1 MLQELES
8 TSQAAPVS
16 MGGRAP
22 GTSGPRGGFTLIEAL
37 VAIGAMTLVAVGIAQ
52 IFQSVGKTISA
63 GRRLNVV
70 NTQAAMIELQLRRDF
85 ASMTRDGFLLIRNS
99 YADANATGTG
109 AGVLKRPT
117 DPLKPQ
123 PGIDDTVRVSQLDT
137 HARLRRVDE
146 VMFFASGDFASGRE
160 PLDPRYVARSKE
172 ARIYYGHGLRM
183 TGAQPAA
190 GGGSTAP
197 FLTPDVG
204 DGINVPTNR
213 LGRLGPNQY
222 AKDWTLLRQPTL
234 LVKPDTVKQTL
245 PPGLVF
251 GWNPGN
257 AAQARFLYDHA
268 GQVALQPAA
277 TSVFRSLNRF
287 RPDDT
292 VNSYARNTLQADRS
306 LRAVFESG
314 LVDLATEDLG
324 AIRSIV
330 LSPSQSPAQ
339 VPPTSSGASFNNVF
353 PPDGVMDMLAYATPT
368 PPPRVMH
375 QWMDDAWP
383 APSDPSQ
390 QARDS
395 SGALVQGGLRVRYEP
410 GPVNYVGALTATG
423 ITGNQAAGLAAL
435 RSDQLTLSASNF
447 LAGCTEFIVEYSFGV
462 VDPATNQLVWHGLQ
476 READLGDGTPVVVTR
491 PYPEAAGAVPGL
503 DRSFTLTYT
512 NIHGREV
519 SDISFVNKTD
529 NQVIQRTPVPRELIY
544 SNTLNTPPGPNDLS
558 QTAHFGYLD
567 PVSYVDPAQVKG
579 PDPLNPLPP
588 DGRPWA
594 WPTLVRIT
602 LSLTDPNNPSA
613 AEETFQF
620 VLPTPG
626 NPL

>member
-1 MLQELES
+1 MFQEL
-8 TSQAAPVS
+8 AATTPTPHTRQRTAVVTVAKS
-16 MGGRAP
+16 
-22 GTSGPRGGFTLIEAL
+22 GGFTLIEAL

-70 NTQAAMIELQLRRDF
+70 NTQAAMIEQQLRRDF
-85 ASMTRDGFLLIRNS
+85 ASMTRDGFLVIRNS
-99 YADANATGTG
+99 YADANATSPT
-109 AGVLKRPT
+109 APGVLKRPV

-123 PGIDDTVRVSQLDT
+123 PGTDDTVRVSQLDT

-146 VMFFASGDFASGRE
+146 IMFFASGDFTSGRE
-160 PLDPRYVARSKE
+160 PLDPRYVASSKE
-172 ARIYYGHGLRM
+172 ARIYYGHGLKM
-183 TGAQPAA
+183 TAA
-190 GGGSTAP
+190 NPGTGSNAP
-197 FLTPDVG
+197 TYSVYLAPDVG

-213 LGRLGPNQY
+213 LGRSGPNQY

-234 LVKPDTVKQTL
+234 LVKPDTVKQAL
-245 PPGLVF
+245 PPGPVF

-257 AAQARFLYDHA
+257 VPQSKFLIDHA

-277 TSVFRSLNRF
+277 TSVFRSLNRY

-292 VNSYARNTLQADRS
+292 VNSYARNTLHADRS
-306 LRAVFESG
+306 LRAIFESG
-314 LVDLATEDLG
+314 LIDLATEDLS
-324 AIRSIV
+324 AVRSIV
-330 LSPSQSPAQ
+330 LSPRTLPGPPQL
-339 VPPTSSGASFNNVF
+339 PPTSQGAPFGNVY
-353 PPDGVMDMLAYATPT
+353 PPDGVMDMLVYASPVVPPT
-368 PPPRVMH
+368 VMH
-375 QWMDDAWP
+375 RWMDDAWP

-423 ITGNQAAGLAAL
+423 LTGNQAAGLAAL

-462 VDPATNQLVWHGLQ
+462 VHPTTGRLVWHGL
-476 READLGDGTPVVVTR
+476 RRDADLGDGAATPAAVTL
-491 PYPEAAGAVPGL
+491 PYPLLAPPAGTQDA
-503 DRSFTLTYT
+503 SFTLTYT
-512 NIHGREV
+512 NIHGKEV
-519 SDISFVNKTD
+519 SDISFVNTSD
-529 NQVIQRTPVPRELIY
+529 NQVVQRTPVPQELIY
-544 SNTLNTPPGPNDLS
+544 SVTPTDNDLS

-567 PVSYVDPAQVKG
+567 PLPYVDPAQVKG
-579 PDPLNPLPP
+579 GNPLPP

-594 WPTLVRIT
+594 WPTLIRIT